1 MSKIV
6 SKDQLFS
13 MVGQELGVSEW
24 VVIDQTMINT
34 FADVTNDH
42 QFIHT
47 SRAKAIE
54 AGFEDTIAHGM
65 LTLSMIIGLSNSFRP
80 SIEGVS
86 TVINYGFDKIRFTNQ
101 VKVNS
106 KIRARA
112 ILSEARERGGN
123 ILVKAKVKI
132 EIDGESK
139 PAVAAEWLTMHVIPS

>member
-1 MSKIV
+1 MSKVV
-6 SKDQLFS
+6 SKDKLFS
-13 MVGQELGVSEW
+13 MVGEELGVSEW
-24 VVIDQTMINT
+24 VVVDQTMIDT

-47 SRAKAIE
+47 NRAKAIE

-80 SIEGVS
+80 TIEGVS
-86 TVINYGFDKIRFTNQ
+86 MVINYGFDKIRFTNQ

-132 EIDGESK
+132 EIDGENK
-139 PAVAAEWLTMHVIPS
+139 PAIAAEWLTMHVISS

>member
-86 TVINYGFDKIRFTNQ
+86 MVINYGFDKII
-101 VKVNS
+101 S
-106 KIRARA
+106 
-112 ILSEARERGGN
+112 
-123 ILVKAKVKI
+123 
-132 EIDGESK
+132 
-139 PAVAAEWLTMHVIPS
+139 